1 VNIAARISGLTGPG
15 EVLVSD
21 IVRGLGRTS
30 AEVVFEDRGEHM
42 LKGVSDSVRVYAVQE
57 KSAARAALPDGLT
70 AREVEVLRLIA
81 AGRTNTEIADEL
93 TLSVRT
99 VARHI
104 TNIYTKIGA
113 RNKAEATDYVH
124 QRGLR

>member
-1 VNIAARISGLTGPG
+1 
-15 EVLVSD
+15 
-21 IVRGLGRTS
+21 
-30 AEVVFEDRGEHM
+30 M
-42 LKGVSDSVRVYAVQE
+42 
-57 KSAARAALPDGLT
+57 
-70 AREVEVLRLIA
+70 LRLIA

-113 RNKAEATDYVH
+113 RNKVEATDYASRH
-124 QRGLR
+124 GLR